1 MCETEGTAGRH
12 GWWRFARKTG
22 GFLVTA
28 LSWPITPGI
37 RQKTRCGIDRQLA
50 GWASSFL
57 RRFGAAMLIG
67 YVRVSKSDGTQTLA
81 PQRDAMLTAGVDPTR
96 IYEDLASGRHDA
108 RPGLTAC
115 LKAIQ
120 PGNTLVLWKLD
131 RLGRDLRHLVNTVE
145 DLRTRGVGLKV
156 LTGAG
161 AQIDTTTAN
170 GRIAFGIFAA
180 FAEFERELIAERT
193 MAGLAAARA
202 RGRMG
207 GRPRKM
213 DRATLMMAMSAMSD
227 RKAVAAEVAKRL
239 NLTTTTLYTYVNGDG
254 TPKAAGQALLDGG
267 HRPVMAAKARSR
279 RHAHAGT
286 GV

>member
-1 MCETEGTAGRH
+1 
-12 GWWRFARKTG
+12 
-22 GFLVTA
+22 
-28 LSWPITPGI
+28 
-37 RQKTRCGIDRQLA
+37 
-50 GWASSFL
+50 
-57 RRFGAAMLIG
+57 MLIG

-81 PQRDAMLTAGVDPTR
+81 PQRDAMLAAGVDPAR
-96 IYEDLASGRHDA
+96 IYEDLASGRRDD
-108 RPGLTAC
+108 RPGLMAC

-145 DLRTRGVGLKV
+145 DLRTGGVGLKV

-170 GRIAFGIFAA
+170 GRLAFGIFAA

-202 RGRMG
+202 RGRLG

-213 DRATLMMAMSAMSD
+213 DRSTLTMAMAAMAD
-227 RKAVAAEVAKRL
+227 RKAIAAEVATRL
-239 NLTTTTLYTYVNGDG
+239 GLTTTTLYTYVNGDG
-254 TPKAAGQALLDGG
+254 TPKAAGQALLDGVC
-267 HRPVMAAKARSR
+267 RPAAMHKARTRPPQGPPSGAR
-279 RHAHAGT
+279 LEAAG
-286 GV
+286 V